1 MDAGREWIEAQA
13 SDWADLAAALKD
25 DEVMKAARRTT
36 KHWNRAWEQRVSEL
50 RALPALRRQMT
61 RSHVH
66 RTAIGVTRAMVANV
80 RVIARLVNRS
90 ALTHHRFPYRTK
102 PSAYFLASA

>member
-13 SDWADLAAALKD
+13 AQWPDLAAALE
-25 DEVMKAARRTT
+25 DEKVMKAARRTT
-36 KHWNRAWEQRVSEL
+36 KHWNRAWEQRVTEL
-50 RALPALRRQMT
+50 RQSPALRHQMT

-80 RVIARLVNRS
+80 R
-90 ALTHHRFPYRTK
+90 ALAAQQ
-102 PSAYFLASA
+102 SSLAHASPCCATERDLPNVLKRAA

>member
-1 MDAGREWIEAQA
+1 
-13 SDWADLAAALKD
+13 
-25 DEVMKAARRTT
+25 MKAARRTT

-50 RALPALRRQMT
+50 RALPALRHQMT

-80 RVIARLVNRS
+80 RAIVLLINC
-90 ALTHHRFPYRTK
+90 
-102 PSAYFLASA
+102 